1 MEWRVFHL
9 FPYRWA
15 EGLKPLF
22 KTGKNVGISRLCE
35 MILWKK
41 KKKKKTTCLSGVSE
55 CSDFKL
61 SSSSWLCC
69 SLSPATRI
77 AKWWLQTVDRVLL
90 CGFRFLD
97 LSSSSPGH
105 CVLFCFFFPRGQSKS
120 VTGQKCFGVKKNFVS
135 WRKQKSG
142 CECTEPVG
150 MGEK

>member
-15 EGLKPLF
+15 EGLKPVF

-35 MILWKK
+35 MILEKK
-41 KKKKKTTCLSGVSE
+41 KKSTCLSGVSE

-61 SSSSWLCC
+61 SSWSWLCC

-77 AKWWLQTVDRVLL
+77 AKQWLQTVDRVLL
-90 CGFRFLD
+90 CGFRLLD
-97 LSSSSPGH
+97 LSGSSPGH
-105 CVLFCFFFPRGQSKS
+105 YVLFCFFFFPRGQSKS
-120 VTGQKCFGVKKNFVS
+120 VIGQKRFGVKKNFVS

-150 MGEK
+150 TGEK